1 MTKQEVYQYLTA
13 HGIDYQVTEHKA
25 VYHMTETDMAA
36 LPYPQ
41 LIAKTLFLQD
51 DKGNGYLLSVKG
63 EKRVNLRAFKKE
75 HGLKGLSF
83 VSEEELM
90 SVLGLR
96 PGAVTP
102 LGILNDDTCSVRF
115 YLDAAFTGGLIGI
128 HPNENTA
135 TVWMQVSDL
144 MRVIQEHGNPVF
156 VAQI

>member
-13 HGIDYQVTEHKA
+13 HGIDYQVTEHKS

-83 VSEEELM
+83 ASEEELM